1 MSIEI
6 EDKLVKIPII
16 KQLVLLGKSIKL
28 PWLHGLSLYDLL
40 ELYIIGIVEGAVS
53 YRATAIA
60 FSFFMALFPFALFI
74 LNLIPYIPLK
84 GFQDDFMDFVHQS
97 LPPTTFD
104 AVSKIINDIL
114 HNSHSGLL
122 STGFFMAIFLMANGV
137 NAILGGF
144 ESSHHVTLKRK
155 YFRQYFIS
163 LALSIMLSFILIVTV
178 AAIVIFEVF
187 IQKTKIQDVLSEN
200 IPLIEMGRYSFV
212 IVMILITTSILFKF
226 GTKQDSKRSFIS
238 IGSVFTTILT
248 IITSYFF
255 GIWVVKFSKYNE
267 LYGSIGTLLIVMFF
281 IWINSMILLLGF
293 ELNATINRLRR
304 QEQEK
309 NDKNRSTYEA

>member
-1 MSIEI
+1 MSVDIEN
-6 EDKLVKIPII
+6 KLMKIPVL
-16 KQLVLLGKSIKL
+16 KQLVSFGKSIIL

-40 ELYIIGIVEGAVS
+40 ELYVIGIVEGAVS
-53 YRATAIA
+53 YRAAAIA
-60 FSFFMALFPFALFI
+60 FSFFMALFPFTLFI
-74 LNLIPYIPLK
+74 LNLIPFIPIV
-84 GFQDDFMDFVHQS
+84 GFQNDFMDFVHQS

-114 HNSHSGLL
+114 HNSHSGLI

-155 YFRQYFIS
+155 FFSQYFIS
-163 LALSIMLSFILIVTV
+163 LALSILLSLLLIITV

-187 IQKTKIQDVLSEN
+187 IQKSKIQDVLSDS
-200 IPLIEMGRYSFV
+200 IPLIEMGRYIFL
-212 IVMILITTSILFKF
+212 ILMILITTSLLFKF
-226 GTKQDSKRSFIS
+226 GTKQEKKRSFFS
-238 IGSVFTTILT
+238 IGAVLTTIL
-248 IITSYFF
+248 IILSSYFF

-267 LYGSIGTLLIVMFF
+267 LYGSIGTLLIVMFY

-293 ELNATINRLRR
+293 ELNASIQYLIKKSN
-304 QEQEK
+304 QNE
-309 NDKNRSTYEA
+309 DKNPPNQG

>member
-6 EDKLVKIPII
+6 ENKLVKFPVI
-16 KQLVLLGKSIKL
+16 KQLVQLGKSIKL
-28 PWLHGLSLYDLL
+28 PWLHGLSFYDLL
-40 ELYIIGIVEGAVS
+40 ELYFIGIVEGAVS
-53 YRATAIA
+53 YRAAAIA

-74 LNLIPYIPLK
+74 LNLIPYIPIA

-114 HNSHSGLL
+114 HNSHSGLI

-155 YFRQYFIS
+155 FIGQYLIS
-163 LALSIMLSFILIVTV
+163 LALSIILALLLIITV

-187 IQKTKIQDVLSEN
+187 IQKSKIQDVLSDS
-200 IPLIEMGRYSFV
+200 IPLIEMGRYAFLLL
-212 IVMILITTSILFKF
+212 MILITTSILFKF
-226 GTKQDSKRSFIS
+226 GTKQETRRSFFS
-238 IGSVFTTILT
+238 IGAVLTTIL
-248 IITSYFF
+248 IIISSYFF

-267 LYGSIGTLLIVMFF
+267 LYGSIGTLLIVMFY

-293 ELNATINRLRR
+293 ELNATIHYLRKKSI
-304 QEQEK
+304 QNGNE
-309 NDKNRSTYEA
+309 NV

>member
-6 EDKLVKIPII
+6 ENKLVRIPVI
-16 KQLVLLGKSIKL
+16 KQLVQLGKSIKL
-28 PWLHGLSLYDLL
+28 PWLHGLSFYDLL
-40 ELYIIGIVEGAVS
+40 ELYFIGIIEGAVS
-53 YRATAIA
+53 YRAAAIA

-74 LNLIPYIPLK
+74 LNLIPYIPIT

-97 LPPTTFD
+97 LPPTTFE

-114 HNSHSGLL
+114 HNSHSGLI

-155 YFRQYFIS
+155 FIGQYLIS
-163 LALSIMLSFILIVTV
+163 LALSIILALLLIITV

-187 IQKTKIQDVLSEN
+187 IQKSKIQDVLSDS
-200 IPLIEMGRYSFV
+200 IPLIEMGRYVFL
-212 IVMILITTSILFKF
+212 ILMILITTSILFKF
-226 GTKQDSKRSFIS
+226 GTKQETRRSFFS
-238 IGSVFTTILT
+238 IGAVLTTIL
-248 IITSYFF
+248 IILSSYFF

-267 LYGSIGTLLIVMFF
+267 LYGSIGTLLIVMFY

-293 ELNATINRLRR
+293 ELNASINYL
-304 QEQEK
+304 K
-309 NDKNRSTYEA
+309 KINSK